1 MKRFI
6 TNTKYPISAGEN
18 NLGSLMKIKNV
29 LSNAYDTL
37 DSNYNEHFDDI
48 ADISSLIDDIDL
60 VLRQISEYV
69 GDN

>member
-6 TNTKYPISAGEN
+6 TNTKYIKSAGEN
-18 NLGSLMKIKNV
+18 NLGSLMKIKNA
-29 LSNAYDTL
+29 LSNAYDTIE
-37 DSNYNEHFDDI
+37 SNYNEHFDDI
-48 ADISSLIDDIDL
+48 ADISTLLDDIDL